1 MRTSTRLVTAFIGF
15 MLMPLVILFALPT
28 MENPEEMA
36 VVALAGVALYLFMFV
51 TFRRSGPKAQHSAR
65 LLARMTFPGDPTTPQ
80 QVESLMR
87 HGAWCFVVG
96 AVLLMFVAGRYFFFM
111 A

>member
-28 MENPEEMA
+28 MENPDEMA

-51 TFRRSGPKAQHSAR
+51 TFRRTGPKAQHSAR
-65 LLARMTFPGDPTTPQ
+65 LLARMTLPSGHLQDAGLAP
-80 QVESLMR
+80 VIYLSLSR
-87 HGAWCFVVG
+87 GS
-96 AVLLMFVAGRYFFFM
+96 
-111 A
+111 